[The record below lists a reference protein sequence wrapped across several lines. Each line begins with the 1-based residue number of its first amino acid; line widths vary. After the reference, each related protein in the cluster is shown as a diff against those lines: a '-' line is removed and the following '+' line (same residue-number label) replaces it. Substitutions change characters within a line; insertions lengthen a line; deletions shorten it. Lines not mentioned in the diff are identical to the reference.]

1 MDPASWAAAVAAM
14 EAMAAE
20 TAAALGTAAAGTAAV
35 APEAMLATAPAAASA
50 FGALAPGTE
59 LAASM
64 MLPAEALPFIT
75 EMAPLAGE
83 ASIGFS
89 APGMAGM
96 EAMMAPMTM
105 TTSFPWEQAGK
116 AAMKGLAMGQP
127 PEQPMSSGGGR
138 PPSGRQAQA
147 IPTFDY
153 GAPTVQI
160 PSMSELMR
168 KREEMMRR
176 RRGY

>member
-1 MDPASWAAAVAAM
+1 MDPASWAAAMASM
-14 EAMAAE
+14 TAMAE
-20 TAAALGTAAAGTAAV
+20 AAAGTAAAA
-35 APEAMLATAPAAASA
+35 APEALLAAAPEAATA
-50 FGALAPGTE
+50 FGALVPGTE

-64 MLPAEALPFIT
+64 MLPAEALPFLT

-105 TTSFPWEQAGK
+105 TATTFPWEAAGK

-127 PEQPMSSGGGR
+127 PEPAPKSSGR
-138 PPSGRQAQA
+138 PPSGGGQGQPM
-147 IPTFDY
+147 PTFNY
-153 GAPTVQI
+153 GAPAVEM
-160 PSMSELMR
+160 PSMAELLK

-176 RRGY
+176 RMGRGY